1 MLSAALLTR
10 STRRLTVTLALAL
23 AVALGLGTRSAAA
36 SDLAQVEGQ
45 IAGIASSIAATAG
58 EPVSAPSVSL
68 LLVVEGSPVTVELAP
83 DVRVLDAS
91 GTSLAVSTLD
101 LKEQVRA
108 FGVWQSP
115 TVFLAHRIEV
125 ASPAP
130 KP

>member
-10 STRRLTVTLALAL
+10 SARRLTVTLVLVL
-23 AVALGLGTRSAAA
+23 AVALGPGTWSAAA
-36 SDLAQVEGQ
+36 SDPAQVEGQ

-68 LLVVEGSPVTVELAP
+68 LLLVEGSPVTVELAP
-83 DVRVLDAS
+83 DVRVLDAG
-91 GTSLAVSTLD
+91 GTILTVGTLD

-125 ASPAP
+125 APQ